1 MIERKGK
8 IFAVWFFCLMIAA
21 LPAVWVSAS
30 ASPAQC
36 DAGCFREKP
45 GFGMLKRELGRLGLS
60 PEQKSDI
67 ANILKEKRNEA
78 RTFVDQMVEARKKLF
93 AVIGSADYNEGA
105 VRQAA
110 QEVARWREEL
120 VVLRAQA
127 GRQINEVLTA
137 EQKTK
142 LDAARDRIHGRMQD
156 HIDRRFEH
164 LDQWIE
170 DNSR

>member
-1 MIERKGK
+1 
-8 IFAVWFFCLMIAA
+8 
-21 LPAVWVSAS
+21 
-30 ASPAQC
+30 
-36 DAGCFREKP
+36 
-45 GFGMLKRELGRLGLS
+45 MLKRELGRLGLS

-78 RTFVDQMVEARKKLF
+78 KTLVDQMVEARKKLF
-93 AVIGSADYNEGA
+93 AVIGSTDYNEGT

-120 VVLRAQA
+120 IVLRAQA

-137 EQKTK
+137 EQKAK
-142 LDAARDRIHGRMQD
+142 LDAARDRIQGRMQE

-170 DNSR
+170 DNGH